1 MFSKI
6 KQEGVALITALMIVA
21 LASIVSITIS
31 TKLQLDIRRTGNI
44 IALDQAKL
52 YTLAAE
58 ELAKRYLASDARDN
72 NIDHLEEAWAQE
84 YIFPL
89 EEGTLIA
96 SLTDLQAC
104 INLNTLIKSNSVN
117 NIAKKRLEQL
127 FINAKLP
134 QQLSQSIID
143 WIDKDLETTIPDGAE
158 DGFYTSREDP
168 YRSANTYLQSISEL
182 KLIKGFEDH
191 KTIAAI
197 EKNICAFGGVNSSTV
212 PININTAPLE
222 VLLSLSS
229 AMDVPTAEYIIESRI
244 QSPFTDINN
253 FRSFGN
259 LATIIPQTLELSVNT
274 SYFMLETNV
283 KIGEARTKMF
293 SIIHRAQGKNGKINI
308 ISRSQGVY

>member
-1 MFSKI
+1 MFSKF
-6 KQEGVALITALMIVA
+6 KQEGVAVITALMIVA
-21 LASIVSITIS
+21 LASIVSISIS

-44 IALDQAKL
+44 IAHDQATL

-58 ELAKRYLASDARDN
+58 ELAKRYLANDAKDN

-89 EEGTLIA
+89 ENGTLVA

-104 INLNTLIKSNSVN
+104 INLNTLIKTNSVN
-117 NIAKKRLEQL
+117 LITKSRLEQL
-127 FINAKLP
+127 FINAKIP
-134 QQLSQSIID
+134 KQLSQSIID
-143 WIDKDLETTIPDGAE
+143 WIDIDLDTTIPDGAE
-158 DGFYTSREDP
+158 DGYYTALENP

-182 KLIKGFEDH
+182 KLIKGFEDY
-191 KTIAAI
+191 KTIDTI
-197 EKNICAFGGVNSSTV
+197 ENSICAFGDVGATA
-212 PININTAPLE
+212 PINVNTAPLE

-229 AMDVPTAEYIIESRI
+229 AMDVPTAESIIENRI

-253 FRSFGN
+253 FRNFEG

-283 KIGEARTKMF
+283 TIGEARTKMF
-293 SIIHRAQGKNGKINI
+293 SIIHREQGKNGKISI